1 MNTRL
6 NLDDGIIKQAM
17 LLTGM
22 KNPQDVVDFALRELL
37 ANLKKVHSNKNVVNS
52 RGKK

>member
-1 MNTRL
+1 MDTQL

-37 ANLKKVHSNKNVVNS
+37 ANLKKAYQIGS
-52 RGKK
+52 